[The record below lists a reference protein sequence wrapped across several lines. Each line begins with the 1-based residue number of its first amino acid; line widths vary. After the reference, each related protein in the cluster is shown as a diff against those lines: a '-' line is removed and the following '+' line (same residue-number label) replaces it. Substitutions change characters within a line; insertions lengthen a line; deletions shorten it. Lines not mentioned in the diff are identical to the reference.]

1 MPQSL
6 VQGLFSC
13 SDKITYAEEVSRFP
27 DFDNL
32 GRGATES
39 VGGLCSFSIS
49 IPELFHCRRRLVR
62 VKYC

>member
-13 SDKITYAEEVSRFP
+13 SDKITYAEEVTRFP

-32 GRGATES
+32 GRGATEI
-39 VGGLCSFSIS
+39 VGGLYGFSIS
-49 IPELFHCRRRLVR
+49 IPELFRCRRRLVM
-62 VKYC
+62 VNYC